1 MIQNIRDLG
10 GIRTTD
16 GRTIRRGMLVRS
28 AQLSQAEEQDLAGIA
43 AVIDLRSIAEREEMP
58 DQACGREYL
67 PLPIFETMNAGISHE
82 EGADENLIPD
92 MAILYSLLMKQHA
105 DSFGRVLRAVMNHDF
120 SKGAI
125 LWHCSEGKDRCG
137 ITAAL
142 VLEALG
148 VDRETILEDYLK
160 TNLVNLPKAEKIRER
175 LLVSR
180 GKEFADG
187 AYQAYIADARYL
199 RAAWEEM
206 GSDFIRGKLG
216 ISEEDLE
223 AFRNRVLE

>member
-16 GRTIRRGMLVRS
+16 GKTIRRGMLVRS
-28 AQLSQAEEQDLAGIA
+28 AQLAQAEEQDLAGIA
-43 AVIDLRSIAEREEMP
+43 AVIDLRTIAEREEMP
-58 DQACGREYL
+58 DRTCSREYL
-67 PLPIFETMNAGISHE
+67 PLPIFEKMNEGISHE

-92 MAILYSLLMKQHA
+92 MAVLYGILMKQYT

-120 SKGAI
+120 SKGAV
-125 LWHCSEGKDRCG
+125 LWHCTEGKDRCG
-137 ITAAL
+137 VTTAL